1 MALRPGSFVPYHACF
16 SFVCDLGAVKG
27 QIQALTRI
35 QASRAVDLC
44 ETFLAGCHEKA
55 NEIDDSGG
63 SFGQFVQD
71 LCCDWIKARQANEA
85 DPAETA
91 SKLLAWMDDD
101 PWGFCYDLDRHAVKV
116 LNKPGLAAFEKAISR
131 RFETAMTTKRTTPE
145 SRSSSTEYAGRRW
158 GGALRAVYEAQR
170 NVRAYVELA
179 ERTRLTAADCHVVAR
194 LLMGRGKTPEALSW
208 VERGLQIE
216 RASPHESMAG
226 CDLRQLKRALL
237 SKLGRRREALDA
249 AWRDF
254 QEHPSTYSYNDLMMH
269 VPRGE
274 RSQWHERAIEAAKG
288 GDDLATL
295 LELLVATR
303 EVTQLADV
311 VRERDHAAL
320 AEITHYVTE
329 PAAMR
334 LTKRHPDAAARLW
347 CALGSRIANAKK
359 SKYYD
364 IAIAHFARARQCY
377 VRAGLGA
384 AWEQVVRQIR
394 ADHCRKVGFIS
405 DFERVAKGSGPRRE
419 PPFLERAKTK
429 WRQRQ
434 RAGVP

>member
-1 MALRPGSFVPYHACF
+1 MPANIVIDTSAILAVLLDEPEKQAVVAATMGATSSRTEIGGLLGDAARVTACVVAAQRARAVPMAFVASAGGEISKP
-16 SFVCDLGAVKG
+16 SGRWRSRVNPCD
-27 QIQALTRI
+27 
-35 QASRAVDLC
+35 ASR
-44 ETFLAGCHEKA
+44 
-55 NEIDDSGG
+55 DD
-63 SFGQFVQD
+63 
-71 LCCDWIKARQANEA
+71 
-85 DPAETA
+85 TA
-91 SKLLAWMDDD
+91 CW
-101 PWGFCYDLDRHAVKV
+101 
-116 LNKPGLAAFEKAISR
+116 
-131 RFETAMTTKRTTPE
+131 
-145 SRSSSTEYAGRRW
+145 
-158 GGALRAVYEAQR
+158 
-170 NVRAYVELA
+170 
-179 ERTRLTAADCHVVAR
+179 
-194 LLMGRGKTPEALSW
+194 
-208 VERGLQIE
+208 
-216 RASPHESMAG
+216 
-226 CDLRQLKRALL
+226 ALL

-274 RSQWHERAIEAAKG
+274 RSQWHERANEAPKG

-295 LELLVATR
+295 LELLIATR
-303 EVTQLADV
+303 EVTQPADV

-320 AEITHYVTE
+320 AKITHYVTE

-334 LTKRHPDAAARLW
+334 LTTRHPDAAARLW

-364 IAIAHFARARQCY
+364 MAIAHVARARQCY

-405 DFERVAKGSGPRRE
+405 DVERVATGSGPRRE

-429 WRQRQ
+429 WRQRR